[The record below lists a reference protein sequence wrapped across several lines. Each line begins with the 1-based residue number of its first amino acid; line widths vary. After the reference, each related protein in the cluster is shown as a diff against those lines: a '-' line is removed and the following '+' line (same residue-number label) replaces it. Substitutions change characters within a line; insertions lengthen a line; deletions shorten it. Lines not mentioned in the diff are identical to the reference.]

1 MKKFTLL
8 LTLIPSQMINKS
20 IFTKPYRIALLAGLS
35 LLATLPAALA
45 QNKEFPVIKNGGGV
59 FAVPEATPVADPKMA
74 YKIVG
79 DLMVG
84 PEKPEEL
91 NPGLDRIARLFNA
104 YAEAGIPSEKID
116 VVVVVHFKGTPL
128 ILSDAAYQKA
138 FGVSNPNTALIDEL
152 ASKGVK
158 FFVCGQSL
166 RMRGYTDTP
175 KNVHIK
181 VTEAA
186 LVATTTFQLKGYA
199 MLSMP

>member
-1 MKKFTLL
+1 MKTIHS
-8 LTLIPSQMINKS
+8 LTLTGLAFL
-20 IFTKPYRIALLAGLS
+20 FTAS
-35 LLATLPAALA
+35 LALA
-45 QNKEFPVIKNGGGV
+45 QTKEFPVIKNAGGV
-59 FAVPEATPVADPKMA
+59 FPVPEATPVADKKIA

-91 NPGLDRIARLFNA
+91 NPGLDRVARLFNA
-104 YAEAGIPSEKID
+104 YAEAGIQPEKID
-116 VVVVVHFKGTPL
+116 MVVVVHFKGTPL
-128 ILSDAAYQKA
+128 IMNDAAYEKA
-138 FGVSNPNTALIDEL
+138 FGVANPNTALIDEL
-152 ASKGVK
+152 AAKGVK

-175 KNVHIK
+175 RNPNIK

-199 MLSMP
+199 VLSMP